1 MFHGDVGKDPDR
13 RCRNANVKV
22 SSVVMKVA
30 SKTSVLC
37 KIKMRSDRLTAGWGV
52 ERVRDRMSLK
62 FLVYFS
68 GWNCTVAARLHEW
81 LIDVSNTPGC
91 FTDIRR
97 KNSSLYVTN
106 IQNNLLLFVDEFLVI
121 ALSRPV
127 CKACKHC
134 YVSILH
140 VCALKFRLVEISV
153 SFIHIELFWF
163 KTHTVS

>member
-1 MFHGDVGKDPDR
+1 MFRKDVGRHRDR

-30 SKTSVLC
+30 NKTSVLC
-37 KIKMRSDRLTAGWGV
+37 KIKMRSDKLIAGWGV
-52 ERVRDRMSLK
+52 ERARDRMSLK

-106 IQNNLLLFVDEFLVI
+106 IQNNLLFVDEFRGI
-121 ALSRPV
+121 ALSRPI
-127 CKACKHC
+127 CKACKQLLRQHTSSM
-134 YVSILH
+134 Y
-140 VCALKFRLVEISV
+140 AEISSCRNICKSCSYRAV
-153 SFIHIELFWF
+153 L
-163 KTHTVS
+163 V

>member
-1 MFHGDVGKDPDR
+1 MFRGDDDKRCDR
-13 RCRNANVKV
+13 RCRNATVKV
-22 SSVVMKVA
+22 PSVVMKVA
-30 SKTSVLC
+30 NKASVLC
-37 KIKMRSDRLTAGWGV
+37 EIKMRSDRLTAGWGV

-68 GWNCTVAARLHEW
+68 GWNCTVVARLHEW

-91 FTDIRR
+91 FTDVLR

-106 IQNNLLLFVDEFLVI
+106 IPNNLLLFVDEFRGI
-121 ALSRPV
+121 ALSRPI

-140 VCALKFRLVEISV
+140 VCTLKFRLVDTSV
-153 SFIHIELFWF
+153 SLVHIELF
-163 KTHTVS
+163 

>member
-1 MFHGDVGKDPDR
+1 MFHGDVGKDRDR

-22 SSVVMKVA
+22 SSVVMKA
-30 SKTSVLC
+30 ANKTPVLC
-37 KIKMRSDRLTAGWGV
+37 KIKMRCDMLTAGRGV

-81 LIDVSNTPGC
+81 LIGVSSTPGC

-106 IQNNLLLFVDEFLVI
+106 IRNNLLFVDEFRGI
-121 ALSRPV
+121 ALSRPIY
-127 CKACKHC
+127 KACKHC

-140 VCALKFRLVEISV
+140 VCTLKFRLVEISV
-153 SFIHIELFWF
+153 SLIHIELFWF
-163 KTHTVS
+163 KMHAVS